1 MKDAAGFPTLLETF
15 FTRRL
20 IAQRKASP
28 HTIASYRDTFRLLLQ
43 FAEKQLAKAPSRLTM
58 EDLNAPFLGAF
69 LDHLEGSRANGA
81 RSRNLR
87 LTAIRSFFRFA
98 ALETPQHSGL
108 IQRVLVI
115 PNKRQPRPLVGF
127 LTRPEID
134 AMLAAPDRNT
144 WLGRRDYTLL
154 LTAVQTGL
162 RLTEITSLRQRDVSL
177 VTGAHVRCQGKG
189 RKERCTP
196 LTKTTATVLTAWI
209 REQGADG
216 TRILFPSMRG
226 GRLSADAVQHLV
238 AKYAAVAQQTCPS
251 LTDRRISPHV
261 LRHTTAME
269 LMQAGVDR
277 TLIALWL
284 GHESV
289 ETTQIYLDANLSIK
303 EETLSKTT
311 PINTKAGRYRPDDDL
326 LAFLKGL

>member
-1 MKDAAGFPTLLETF
+1 MRGTTGFPTLLETF

-20 IAQRKASP
+20 ISQRKASP

-43 FAEKQLAKAPSRLTM
+43 FAGRRLAKSPSTLTI
-58 EDLNAPFLGAF
+58 EDLNASFLGTF
-69 LDHLEGSRANGA
+69 LDDLESTRANGA

-98 ALETPQHSGL
+98 ALEAPQHSGL
-108 IQRVLVI
+108 IQRVLAI
-115 PNKRQPRPLVGF
+115 PNKRQARPLVAF

-134 AMLAAPDRNT
+134 ALLAAPDLKT
-144 WLGRRDYTLL
+144 WLGRRNHTLL
-154 LTAVQTGL
+154 LTAIQTGL
-162 RLTEITSLRQRDVSL
+162 RLSEITSIRQRDVNL
-177 VTGAHVRCQGKG
+177 ATGAHVRCEGKG

-196 LTKTTATVLTAWI
+196 LTKATIAALKSWI
-209 REQGADG
+209 QEQGADG
-216 TRILFPSMRG
+216 TRILFPSLRG
-226 GRLSADAVQHLV
+226 GQLSADAVQHLV
-238 AKYAAVAQQTCPS
+238 AKYAAVARRTCPS
-251 LTDRRISPHV
+251 LADKRISPHV

-284 GHESV
+284 GHESA
-289 ETTQIYLDANLSIK
+289 ETTQIYLDANLAIK
-303 EETLSKTT
+303 EEILSKTT
-311 PINTKAGRYRPDDDL
+311 PVNTKPGRYRPDDDL

>member
-1 MKDAAGFPTLLETF
+1 MKDADGFPTLLETF

-43 FAEKQLAKAPSRLTM
+43 FAEKQLAKAPSGLTM

-108 IQRVLVI
+108 IQRVLAI

-134 AMLAAPDRNT
+134 ALLTAPDRDT
-144 WLGRRDYTLL
+144 WLGRRDHTLL
-154 LTAVQTGL
+154 LTAIQTGL
-162 RLTEITSLRQRDVSL
+162 RLTEITSIRQQDVSL
-177 VTGAHVRCQGKG
+177 ATGAHVRCEGKG

-196 LTKTTATVLTAWI
+196 LTKTTVTVLTAWI
-209 REQGADG
+209 REQGAND

-226 GRLSADAVQHLV
+226 CRLSSDAVQHLV
-238 AKYAAVAQQTCPS
+238 AKYAAVAQRACPS
-251 LTDRRISPHV
+251 LADKRISPHV

-289 ETTQIYLDANLSIK
+289 ETTQIYLDANLTIK
-303 EETLSKTT
+303 EEVLSKIT
-311 PINTKAGRYRPDDDL
+311 PINSKAGRYQPDDDL

>member
-1 MKDAAGFPTLLETF
+1 MVFGEPNQCLLFEQSSNF
-15 FTRRL
+15 HL
-20 IAQRKASP
+20 WSLP
-28 HTIASYRDTFRLLLQ
+28 
-43 FAEKQLAKAPSRLTM
+43 LA
-58 EDLNAPFLGAF
+58 LNAPFLGAF
-69 LDHLEGSRANGA
+69 LDHLESARTNGA

-127 LTRPEID
+127 LTRPEVD
-134 AMLAAPDRNT
+134 ALLATPDRNT
-144 WLGRRDYTLL
+144 WLGRRDHALL
-154 LTAVQTGL
+154 LTALQTGL
-162 RLTEITSLRQRDVSL
+162 RLTEITSIRQKDVRL
-177 VTGAHVRCQGKG
+177 ATGAHVRCKGKG

-196 LTKTTATVLTAWI
+196 LTKATVTVLTAWV
-209 REQGADG
+209 REQGTDA
-216 TRILFPSMRG
+216 TRIFFPSARG
-226 GRLSADAVQHLV
+226 GPLSADAVQHLV
-238 AKYAAVAQQTCPS
+238 AKYAAAAQQTRPS
-251 LTDRRISPHV
+251 LADKRVSPHV

-277 TLIALWL
+277 TLIGLRL

-303 EETLSKTT
+303 EEVLSKTT
-311 PINTKAGRYRPDDDL
+311 PINTKPGRYKPDDDL
-326 LAFLKGL
+326 LAFLRGL

>member
-1 MKDAAGFPTLLETF
+1 MADQTSFPTLLEAF

-20 IAQRKASP
+20 IAQRRASP
-28 HTIASYRDTFRLLLQ
+28 HTVASYRDTFRLLFQ
-43 FAEKQLAKAPSRLTM
+43 FAEKQLGKVPSRLTL

-69 LDHLEGSRANGA
+69 LDHLESTRANGA

-87 LTAIRSFFRFA
+87 LTAIRSFFRYA

-115 PNKRQPRPLVGF
+115 PNKRQARPLVGF

-134 AMLAAPDRNT
+134 ALLAAPDRDK
-144 WLGRRDYTLL
+144 WLGRRDHALL
-154 LTAVQTGL
+154 LTVVQTGL
-162 RLTEITSLRQRDVSL
+162 RLAGATSIRQHDVCL
-177 VTGAHVRCQGKG
+177 ATGAHVRCEGKG

-196 LTKTTATVLTAWI
+196 LTKSTVAVLTAWI

-216 TRILFPSMRG
+216 TRILFPSARG

-238 AKYAAVAQQTCPS
+238 AKYATAAQQACPS
-251 LTDRRISPHV
+251 LAEKRVSPHV

-269 LMQAGVDR
+269 LLQAGVDR

-289 ETTQIYLDANLSIK
+289 ETTQIYLDANLRIK
-303 EETLSKTT
+303 EEVLSKTM
-311 PINTKAGRYRPDDDL
+311 PINTKAGRYQPDDDL